1 MALYHTRLRKDSPL
15 IFSVIGVNLL
25 SEQLILTDMFVLV
38 LIYIYIFIYPHLSLI
53 HHANSCVTVM
63 QKRKE
68 MAGSPINFCFNNP
81 SKLLSKPS
89 TFAVG

>member
-1 MALYHTRLRKDSPL
+1 MALYHIRLRKDSPL

-25 SEQLILTDMFVLV
+25 AEQLILTDMFVLV
-38 LIYIYIFIYPHLSLI
+38 LIYIFIYPHLSLI
-53 HHANSCVTVM
+53 HHANSCLTVM

-68 MAGSPINFCFNNP
+68 MAGSPINFCFNKT